1 MMKRLQIFACAVVMM
16 AVPLGIAHAQDAA
29 PAPAGAAVPSSVP
42 EAPVTNVVNEAEY
55 AGLVK
60 LSYKMMTGF
69 DFGRLRSLYS
79 SFPIYAPHEMNATAV
94 FEKFT
99 ERALAGDRA
108 VANEATVFAKTH
120 AALPEVHFLAAPLFR
135 RMKMERTARYH
146 EWMAGSL
153 MGQMR
158 KSGDGESIQ
167 TAYVPLTYTEE
178 ALLTRDSGKIIGRR
192 KVEQDGLTYDAVMLE
207 MDQSKR
213 QVEIW
218 FNTTLITQA
227 EKR

>member
-1 MMKRLQIFACAVVMM
+1 MKRLQIFVCVVVMM
-16 AVPLGIAHAQDAA
+16 VAFAAGTVSAQDAA
-29 PAPAGAAVPSSVP
+29 SAPAAAPQAAS
-42 EAPVTNVVNEAEY
+42 EAPVMNAADEAEY
-55 AGLVK
+55 AALVK

-99 ERALAGDRA
+99 ERALAGDRT
-108 VANEATVFAKTH
+108 VANEATIFTKTH

-146 EWMAGSL
+146 EWMAGNL
-153 MGQMR
+153 IAQMR
-158 KSGDGESIQ
+158 KSGDGESMK

-178 ALLTRDSGKIIGRR
+178 ALLTRDSGEIVGRR